1 VQVRCSSGR
10 GHEAGTRTRLLLL
23 VVLRCFCFGL
33 RDARAGQGVVRGLG
47 GRREGGRV
55 WWRREGEERRS
66 GCRRWWADDV
76 GQPVKAEVD
85 GGGSA
90 KGATEARGD
99 VNDRRTERR
108 TERQAAQAQIGRGSK
123 DSVAWRSTENALL
136 PCCERGPAGS
146 AGGADG
152 LSGLSTTCR
161 LYLYH
166 PSHQPRPQSDIHSSQ
181 HGMVRHDRVRSG
193 STPGV

>member
-1 VQVRCSSGR
+1 MTWRIQDISTSSLERSDRRQTSREGQWPGRAQAALVQVRCSSGR

-136 PCCERGPAGS
+136 TVAV
-146 AGGADG
+146 
-152 LSGLSTTCR
+152 L
-161 LYLYH
+161 
-166 PSHQPRPQSDIHSSQ
+166 
-181 HGMVRHDRVRSG
+181 
-193 STPGV
+193 